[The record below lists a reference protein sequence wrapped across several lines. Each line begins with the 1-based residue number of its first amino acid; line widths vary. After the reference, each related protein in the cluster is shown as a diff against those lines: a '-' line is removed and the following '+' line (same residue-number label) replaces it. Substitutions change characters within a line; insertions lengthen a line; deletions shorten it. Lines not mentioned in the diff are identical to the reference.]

1 MTPTFPLPPGTYFG
15 GKNAG
20 GVVHQIINQIPRHEY
35 FVSGFLGR
43 CAVMRYKKP
52 ADYNVGIDMD
62 AAVIAEWREASGDDH
77 NKLCLMQYDFL
88 RIAGFGP
95 LLKKST
101 FLYLDPPY
109 LPETRT
115 SNNQYNHELTHDQH
129 FELLTKIRTLP
140 CMVAI
145 SCYDSH
151 LYWQMLH
158 DWRKIQFQSQTRGGT
173 RTETLYMNYPEPE
186 PHELHDTRFLG
197 SDFRE
202 REKGKRRIE
211 TIKGKIERLTPQEKA
226 RLSDWLRSQINAP
239 ESARVAG
246 IAESSEEAGNT
257 AIVGDAYH
265 GSTRKF

>member
-62 AAVIAEWREASGDDH
+62 AAVIAEWREAVQQSEYYITLLHGSFFDWFAGP
-77 NKLCLMQYDFL
+77 QY
-88 RIAGFGP
+88 
-95 LLKKST
+95 LKGT

-109 LPETRT
+109 LPSTRAMGT
-115 SNNQYNHELTHDQH
+115 KYTHDLGTNEH
-129 FELLTKIRTLP
+129 IELLRKIKDLP
-140 CMVAI
+140 CMIAV
-145 SCYDSH
+145 SCYDSL
-151 LYWQMLH
+151 LYKEWLKG
-158 DWRKIQFQSQTRGGT
+158 WRKIHFQSMTRGGL

-197 SDFRE
+197 GNFRV

-226 RLSDWLRSQINAP
+226 RLSDWLRAQVATP
-239 ESARVAG
+239 ESARVDTAG
-246 IAESSEEAGNT
+246 VSEESAMLNMDPL
-257 AIVGDAYH
+257 A
-265 GSTRKF
+265 